1 MLEIVQLPLM
11 LLANQNLLQKH
22 AGSFIYAINLNETG
36 YLVLFF
42 LTEKIYEKI
51 CLRKGIILGNLILI
65 FFSLTKTRK
74 KPKLEVHCTQQVYWS
89 NSAWFFFSSP
99 LNHKRTICASSKTQ
113 QKYTPVRQTPPPPP
127 SPVWIGLMPHF
138 KSFYRYGE
146 LEIF

>member
-1 MLEIVQLPLM
+1 MWLQIFSFEIPCSFKGFIVVGKSKS
-11 LLANQNLLQKH
+11 ASEH

-36 YLVLFF
+36 YLVQFF
-42 LTEKIYEKI
+42 LTEKI

-99 LNHKRTICASSKTQ
+99 LNHRRTISASSNALKPS
-113 QKYTPVRQTPPPPP
+113 KSIRQYVKLPPPPP
-127 SPVWIGLMPHF
+127 QS
-138 KSFYRYGE
+138 E
-146 LEIF
+146 